1 MSNRTTRAARAPLHL
16 LLALV
21 AALAVLAAG
30 CGDDDDQAGD
40 DAITTTSD
48 VDGAAVNTT
57 TTEVDLQWA
66 ASWGEATSWDPLG
79 TDPLPVDEFN
89 DLIDTSEAVFD
100 VEDLQLLTSTFLRL
114 DAIDQL
120 GTEGVRDDVE
130 IDLTTEELDG
140 DRVQVNA
147 TLTGLG
153 DDSIDARRYEVVWE
167 AVPEGYRLV
176 DGQVTVRCVEGRGH
190 QDFSPEPCL

>member
-1 MSNRTTRAARAPLHL
+1 MTHRARSSHRAPLRL
-16 LLALV
+16 L
-21 AALAVLAAG
+21 AALAVALVVLLG
-30 CGDDDDQAGD
+30 CGDDDGD
-40 DAITTTSD
+40 EAADDPVTTTSD

-57 TTEVDLQWA
+57 TTQVDLQWA

-79 TDPLPVDEFN
+79 TDPLPVDELN
-89 DLIDTSEAVFD
+89 DLIDESRATFRVD
-100 VEDLQLLTSTFLRL
+100 DLELLTTTFLRL
-114 DAIDQL
+114 DAVDQL

-130 IDLTTEELDG
+130 IDLATEELDG
-140 DRVQVNA
+140 DRVQVDA

-167 AVPEGYRLV
+167 PVEEGYRLV

>member
-1 MSNRTTRAARAPLHL
+1 
-16 LLALV
+16 V

-30 CGDDDDQAGD
+30 CGDDDDDQAGD

-79 TDPLPVDEFN
+79 TDPLPIDEFN

-114 DAIDQL
+114 DAIDEL